1 MTSEAQQDQKET
13 RPVRL
18 FSELPSSAPSFL
30 RQLDNDLYSTIS
42 QRRRQLGGNIRAEL
56 LRDTKSVSDGIMP
69 QYRSGCNCSKPP
81 IHTGRRLL
89 SFGCIVGA
97 ECLVPRLSAKRDPI
111 VLEHERPFL
120 HQDSPDTT

>member
-18 FSELPSSAPSFL
+18 FFELPGSAPSFL
-30 RQLDNDLYSTIS
+30 RQVDNDLYSTIS

-56 LRDTKSVSDGIMP
+56 LRHTKSVSDGIMP
-69 QYRSGCNCSKPP
+69 QYRPGCNCSKPP
-81 IHTGRRLL
+81 IHTRWCLL

-97 ECLVPRLSAKRDPI
+97 ECLVPRLSAKCDPI
-111 VLEHERPFL
+111 VLEHERSFL
-120 HQDSPDTT
+120 RQDSTDTT

>member
-30 RQLDNDLYSTIS
+30 RQVDNDLYSTIS
-42 QRRRQLGGNIRAEL
+42 QRRRQLGGNIREEL

-69 QYRSGCNCSKPP
+69 QYRSGCNYFKPP

-89 SFGCIVGA
+89 SFGCTVGA
-97 ECLVPRLSAKRDPI
+97 ECLHSASPI
-111 VLEHERPFL
+111 
-120 HQDSPDTT
+120 SKM